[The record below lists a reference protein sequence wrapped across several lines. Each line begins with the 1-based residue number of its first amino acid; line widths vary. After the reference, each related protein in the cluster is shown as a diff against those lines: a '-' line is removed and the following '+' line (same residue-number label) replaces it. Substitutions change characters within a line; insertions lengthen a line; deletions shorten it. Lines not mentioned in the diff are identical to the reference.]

1 MTKMTSST
9 TANERVP
16 QHTTPRVRKRRIQE
30 RTEVARASIIAAATP
45 MFAEQG
51 FDAISVRDIET
62 AAEVK
67 RGMLSYHFESKD
79 NLWKVVAD
87 EIFANLVREL
97 DLRLVILKDLPKR
110 ESVAL
115 LIRFHVRYYSEHPVL
130 SRFVSQEARQDTW
143 RIEYLA
149 TKHQHPSLTLLAKH
163 ITESLDLSEREFAHW
178 YYIMVSASATI
189 FSFEPECRLLFG
201 FSSYDEGVVEEHA
214 EMMVNMLLG
223 KSEDR

>member
-1 MTKMTSST
+1 MISPKTS
-9 TANERVP
+9 NLKVP
-16 QHTTPRVRKRRIQE
+16 QHRAPRVRKRRIQE

-51 FDAISVRDIET
+51 FDAISVRDIEI

-79 NLWKVVAD
+79 SLWMVVAD
-87 EIFANLVREL
+87 ELFADLVREL

-143 RIEYLA
+143 RTKYLV
-149 TKHQHPSLTLLAKH
+149 TKHKHPSLSLLAKH

-189 FSFEPECRLLFG
+189 FSFEPECKLLFG
-201 FSSYDEGVVEEHA
+201 FSSYDEGVVEQHA
-214 EMMVNMLLG
+214 AMMVNMLLG
-223 KSEDR
+223 KSEDK

>member
-1 MTKMTSST
+1 MNSNEKPPH
-9 TANERVP
+9 TA
-16 QHTTPRVRKRRIQE
+16 PRVRKRRIQE
-30 RTEVARASIIAAATP
+30 RTEVARANIIAAATP

-51 FDAISVRDIET
+51 FDAISVRDIEI

-87 EIFANLVREL
+87 EMFANLVREL

-115 LIRFHVRYYSEHPVL
+115 LIRFHVRYYSEHPEL
-130 SRFVSQEARQDTW
+130 SRFMSQEARQDTW
-143 RIEYLA
+143 RIKYLA
-149 TKHQHPSLTLLAKH
+149 TKHKHPSLSLLANH
-163 ITESLDLSEREFAHW
+163 ITKSLELSEREFAHW

-189 FSFEPECRLLFG
+189 FSFEPECKLLFG
-201 FSSYDEGVVEEHA
+201 FSSYDEGVVEQHA
-214 EMMVNMLLG
+214 KMMVSMLLG
-223 KSEDR
+223 APEAE

>member
-1 MTKMTSST
+1 MNPSKTTKEKGLQN
-9 TANERVP
+9 TA
-16 QHTTPRVRKRRIQE
+16 PRVRKRRIQE
-30 RTEVARASIIAAATP
+30 RTEIARANIIAAATP

-51 FDAISVRDIET
+51 FDAISVRDIEI

-79 NLWKVVAD
+79 SLWKVVAD
-87 EIFANLVREL
+87 EMFAKLVREL

-115 LIRFHVRYYSEHPVL
+115 LIRFHVRYYSEHPEL
-130 SRFVSQEARQDTW
+130 SRFMSQEARQDTW

-149 TKHQHPSLTLLAKH
+149 TKHKHPSLSLLAKH

-189 FSFEPECRLLFG
+189 FSFEPECKLLFG
-201 FSSYDEGVVEEHA
+201 FSSYDEEVVEQHA
-214 EMMVNMLLG
+214 KMMVTMLLG
-223 KSEDR
+223 NPEDK

>member
-1 MTKMTSST
+1 MISSKSP
-9 TANERVP
+9 NEKVP
-16 QHTTPRVRKRRIQE
+16 QHIAPRVRKRRIQE

-51 FDAISVRDIET
+51 FDAISVRDIEI
-62 AAEVK
+62 AAKVK

-79 NLWKVVAD
+79 SLWMVVAD
-87 EIFANLVREL
+87 EMFANLVREL

-143 RIEYLA
+143 RTKYLV
-149 TKHQHPSLTLLAKH
+149 TKHKHPSLSLLAKH
-163 ITESLDLSEREFAHW
+163 ITESLGLSDREFAHW
-178 YYIMVSASATI
+178 YYIMISASATI

-201 FSSYDEGVVEEHA
+201 FSSYDEGVVEQHA
-214 EMMVNMLLG
+214 EMIVNMLLG
-223 KSEDR
+223 KSEDK